1 MVRCLRSYYV
11 DGQRGR
17 RVLYT
22 FRIGGRGLPGAIL
35 AISYLNV
42 HVVHESKITCSAL
55 LSGRVL
61 RCRHRAFRKI
71 AVQSAYMRI
80 EVASTR
86 AC

>member
-35 AISYLNV
+35 AIS
-42 HVVHESKITCSAL
+42 
-55 LSGRVL
+55 
-61 RCRHRAFRKI
+61 
-71 AVQSAYMRI
+71 
-80 EVASTR
+80 
-86 AC
+86 